1 MDRCRDL
8 KHRGWLGDAGKAV
21 SIMAKKK
28 PARGTSTG
36 NGAAAAPEW
45 PTASYCLSLTLRN
58 VRCFGDTPQKLDL
71 SDGQGNPARWT
82 VLLGNNG
89 TGKTTILQALA
100 SFELVRVGGQQDSEY
115 RTLRAFLRLQN
126 DTLFRS
132 ERSPGSIKAT
142 LAIGSPLSDAARR
155 YRSHESRW
163 DQGMASP
170 FPTTT
175 ATYLDDQQFLRCY
188 GYGASRR
195 LSSTTLGVPEDADAT
210 ANLFSDD
217 APLRNAEEWLLR
229 LDYSALKQSSIQEQQ
244 SRRLALVKEVL
255 IDILPEVEDI
265 RFTAPT
271 AARPTP
277 TIEFHT
283 PYGWVGLRQLGHG
296 YRTLIAWMVDF
307 ASRLVDRS
315 PDSSNPLA
323 APAVA
328 LIDEIDLH
336 LHPIWQRQLMSHLT
350 RCFPNTQFIVTAHS
364 PLIVQAAA
372 EDANIA
378 LLRREGDHVVIDD
391 DVDTIRGWRIDQI
404 LTSDLFGLPSARPPQ
419 FDRDLERRKE
429 ILTKS
434 ELTKAEERELAELEA
449 RIGPLP
455 VGESAEQARALS
467 AIRETIELLQQN
479 QSKAP

>member
-1 MDRCRDL
+1 
-8 KHRGWLGDAGKAV
+8 
-21 SIMAKKK
+21 
-28 PARGTSTG
+28 
-36 NGAAAAPEW
+36 
-45 PTASYCLSLTLRN
+45 
-58 VRCFGDTPQKLDL
+58 
-71 SDGQGNPARWT
+71 
-82 VLLGNNG
+82 
-89 TGKTTILQALA
+89 
-100 SFELVRVGGQQDSEY
+100 
-115 RTLRAFLRLQN
+115 
-126 DTLFRS
+126 
-132 ERSPGSIKAT
+132 
-142 LAIGSPLSDAARR
+142 
-155 YRSHESRW
+155 
-163 DQGMASP
+163 
-170 FPTTT
+170 
-175 ATYLDDQQFLRCY
+175 
-188 GYGASRR
+188 
-195 LSSTTLGVPEDADAT
+195 
-210 ANLFSDD
+210 
-217 APLRNAEEWLLR
+217 
-229 LDYSALKQSSIQEQQ
+229 
-244 SRRLALVKEVL
+244 VKELL

-277 TIEFHT
+277 AVEFHT

-323 APAVA
+323 VPAVA

-336 LHPIWQRQLMSHLT
+336 LHPIWQRQLMGHLT

-378 LLRREGDHVVIDD
+378 LLRREGDHVVVDND
-391 DVDTIRGWRIDQI
+391 LDTIRGWRIDQI

-419 FDRDLERRKE
+419 FDRLLERRKE
-429 ILTKS
+429 ILTQS
-434 ELTKAEERELAELEA
+434 ELTEADERELAELEA

-479 QSKAP
+479 QRKAP